1 MRPAEDLILSELG
14 YLFVATRY
22 QSLSVPY
29 TLDGVLA
36 PQAYVLVLTDIL
48 VNLYYDAA
56 LG

>member
-1 MRPAEDLILSELG
+1 MQSAEDLILSELG

-29 TLDGVLA
+29 TLAGVLA
-36 PQAYVLVLTDIL
+36 PQGCVLVLADIL
-48 VNLYYDAA
+48 VSLYYVAA